1 MNVKAFAPDCYGWR
15 MRPLA
20 YVVPVALLSLVTACA
35 STSPRVEEPS
45 ATPTPS
51 AAPPA
56 SAPATT
62 AATAPATGAPTSAAA
77 GGQTLTGELGANNA
91 FTITLVDA
99 AGKPVTTLK
108 AGTYQVKIKDTSA
121 IHNFHLSGPGV
132 EQTTTV
138 PEIKEVTWTVTFK
151 PGTHTYV
158 CDPHPS
164 NMKKTFTVT

>member
-1 MNVKAFAPDCYGWR
+1 MNVKAFAPDCYRGI

-20 YVVPVALLSLVTACA
+20 FVVPVALLSLVTACA
-35 STSPRVEEPS
+35 STSPRVEEEPS
-45 ATPTPS
+45 ATPPPA
-51 AAPPA
+51 AAPSVA
-56 SAPATT
+56 APS
-62 AATAPATGAPTSAAA
+62 ATAPATGAPSAPAA

-121 IHNFHLSGPGV
+121 IHNFHMTGPGV